1 MRKIFSRNVFSKVG
15 APLLMVPATLLSIL
29 MGSSSAIA
37 QTSPLYNPI
46 PLPASDEIT
55 ESLSD
60 QDIPTGL
67 GGFARDYRLSLND
80 GDHLVIDLLSD
91 EFDTIVTLIG
101 PDGTTSGENDDGPDG
116 STNSMLFYRVADP
129 GDYTIR
135 VAPYAG
141 QGFGEFTLK
150 VTRLRP
156 I

>member
-1 MRKIFSRNVFSKVG
+1 MRNTFSRTVFSKLAV
-15 APLLMVPATLLSIL
+15 PFMVPATLLGIIMS
-29 MGSSSAIA
+29 SSSAIA
-37 QTSPLYNPI
+37 QTSLYNPI
-46 PLPASDEIT
+46 AVPESNEIS

-67 GGFARDYRLSLND
+67 GGFARDYRLSLVD
-80 GDHLVIDLLSD
+80 GDHIVIDLLSD

-101 PDGTTSGENDDGPDG
+101 PDGTTAGENDDGPDG
-116 STNSMLFYRVADP
+116 STNSMLFHRVSDP

-141 QGFGEFTLK
+141 QGFGQFTLK
-150 VTRLRP
+150 ITRLRP

>member
-1 MRKIFSRNVFSKVG
+1 MSNTFFRTVFSKLAV
-15 APLLMVPATLLSIL
+15 PCMVPATLFGIV
-29 MGSSSAIA
+29 MGGSSAIA
-37 QTSPLYNPI
+37 QTSPLYNPLTI
-46 PLPASDEIT
+46 PESNEIT
-55 ESLSD
+55 ESLSN

-67 GGFARDYRLSLND
+67 GGFARDYRLSLSD
-80 GDHLVIDLLSD
+80 GDHIVIDLLSD

-116 STNSMLFYRVADP
+116 STNSMLFYRVDDP

-141 QGFGEFTLK
+141 QGFGQFTLK
-150 VTRLRP
+150 ITRLRP

>member
-1 MRKIFSRNVFSKVG
+1 MRNTFSRTVFSKLAV
-15 APLLMVPATLLSIL
+15 PFMVPATLFGMML
-29 MGSSSAIA
+29 GGSSAIA

-46 PLPASDEIT
+46 AVPESNEIT

-67 GGFARDYRLSLND
+67 GGFARDYRLNLVD
-80 GDHLVIDLLSD
+80 GDHVVIDLLSD
-91 EFDTIVTLIG
+91 EFDTIVTLIS
-101 PDGTTSGENDDGPDG
+101 PDGTTAGENDDGPDG

-129 GDYTIR
+129 GSYTIR

-141 QGFGEFTLK
+141 QGFGQFTLK
-150 VTRLRP
+150 ITRLRP